1 MYCQT
6 YARIV
11 TSVPSSPLKAPLV
24 HHPLSLITAR
34 WRVQATLPLSL
45 SLSPILQL
53 ECLSKFPIAFHDR
66 QFPTRFPTRFP
77 SDLWDLR
84 FFFFFFNLSSITNP
98 SRADMK
104 LWRETEGGIVRQ
116 IICSA
121 ERRSRRLER
130 RRPKR
135 LALLSAAGKCV
146 AGDELQIGSDDGVRN
161 SIALRCYPHYNA
173 YSRSWI
179 TVTIGASSTGPVHRR
194 FV

>member
-1 MYCQT
+1 MTENSHLCPFLPAKSTSRSPPFIVNYCQM
-6 YARIV
+6 A
-11 TSVPSSPLKAPLV
+11 SPSDSP
-24 HHPLSLITAR
+24 
-34 WRVQATLPLSL
+34 SL

-104 LWRETEGGIVRQ
+104 LWRETEGGIVRR